1 MFRAIR
7 RRLTLW
13 YTGVLAG
20 ALVLLGVVLYASES
34 RSLLGPIDDQ
44 LHRSAHTVL
53 AVCQGGFPDFPGA
66 GAVGFRL
73 DRTPFWTCYDAQGT
87 AVRSSAIVDAVP
99 PFSGT
104 AIVTAALQKGDASD
118 TVNGGSDFGTIRR
131 YATIIRDSS
140 GNVLGTVVVGTQI
153 GGELDALHLLLEL
166 LLVLGGLAL
175 ICASLGGLFLA
186 NRALQPARIANARQ
200 RDFIADASHELR
212 TPLTMLRA
220 DAEVLLRGK
229 DRLALDD
236 VALLEDVVTEA
247 SHMGLLADH
256 MLDLARLDAGEVR
269 LDQDVVDLAA
279 LAEEVA
285 RRAGPL
291 AVENDVIVRVENA
304 GPVLVV
310 GDPLWLEHT
319 LLILVDNAIKYNR
332 PGGELVV
339 RTSVTDHQAKLQVCD
354 TGIGIAPEHLPR
366 LGERFFRVDKARSR
380 EAGGAGL
387 GISIAQNI
395 AARHG
400 GTLELASEPGQGT
413 TATLTLPA
421 ARTTQQSS
429 AAG

>member
-1 MFRAIR
+1 
-7 RRLTLW
+7 
-13 YTGVLAG
+13 
-20 ALVLLGVVLYASES
+20 
-34 RSLLGPIDDQ
+34 
-44 LHRSAHTVL
+44 
-53 AVCQGGFPDFPGA
+53 
-66 GAVGFRL
+66 L

-87 AVRSSAIVDAVP
+87 AVGSSAIAHAVP
-99 PFSGT
+99 QFSAT
-104 AIVTAALQKGDASD
+104 SIVTAAIHSGDASD
-118 TVNGGSDFGTIRR
+118 TVSGGSDFGTIRR
-131 YATIIRDSS
+131 YAMTVHDSS
-140 GNVLGTVVVGTQI
+140 GNLLGTVVVGTQI
-153 GGELDALHLLLEL
+153 GGELNALHLLLEL

-175 ICASLGGLFLA
+175 LCASLGGLFLA
-186 NRALQPARIANARQ
+186 NRALEPARIANARQ

-220 DAEVLLRGK
+220 DAEVLLRGR
-229 DRLALDD
+229 DRLAPDD

-247 SHMGLLADH
+247 SHMGSLANH
-256 MLDLARLDAGEVR
+256 MLDLARLDAGELR
-269 LDQDVVDLAA
+269 LDQDVVDLAV
-279 LAEEVA
+279 LAGDVG

-291 AVENDVIVRVENA
+291 AAEHHVSIRLENA
-304 GPVLVV
+304 GPALVV

-332 PGGELVV
+332 PGGEVVV
-339 RTSVTDHQAKLQVCD
+339 RTSVTDHQATLHVGD
-354 TGIGIAPEHLPR
+354 TGIGIAPEHLPH

-400 GTLELASEPGQGT
+400 GTLQLSSEPGQGT